1 MYETGGPSTGTM
13 EIPRGNSPGVLWVDV
28 GDGDVHRS
36 YAVAEGA
43 RLVLGSGQ
51 ACDVVLADRMVSARH
66 CEVACEKGVL
76 WVRDLASKNGVY
88 AGGAQ
93 VQQARLGPGACFAVG
108 RVACCVRSD
117 SRPVEEH
124 LPLPGVIGTS
134 AAMMRVASDTRR
146 LAKLSVPILIR
157 GATGTG
163 KEVVARAIHALSARA
178 FGPFYGV
185 NVGALPPSLAAAELF
200 GHERGAFTG
209 AGQVRK
215 GAFLAAQ
222 GGTLFLDEI
231 GEATWDVQVLLLRA
245 LEQREVLPLGSDRH
259 VSVDVRIVAATWA
272 ALEDAVRAR
281 RFREDLLHRLA
292 VGTIHLPD
300 LRDRKSDIGILAE
313 HLLWERREE
322 VGQKRLTPAALG
334 RLMVHEWPG
343 NVRELSNVVFRAA
356 TRSEQEWVRAR
367 DVDAALGVHRA
378 SVGPLSQ
385 AAAQA
390 LVKSCDG
397 NISTAAR
404 RCDVPRSTFRGWLTG
419 RRGAGR

>member
-1 MYETGGPSTGTM
+1 M
-13 EIPRGNSPGVLWVDV
+13 EIPQGSSLGVLWVDV
-28 GDGDVHRS
+28 GDGGGHRS
-36 YAVAEGA
+36 YAVADGA
-43 RLVLGSGQ
+43 RLVFGSSR

-66 CEVACEKGVL
+66 CELVREKGVL
-76 WVRDLASKNGVY
+76 WVRDLDSKNGVY

-93 VQQARLGPGACFAVG
+93 VQQARLGPGACFTVG
-108 RVACCVRSD
+108 RVACCVRAD
-117 SRPVEEH
+117 CLPVEEH

-134 AAMMRVASDTRR
+134 AAMMRVASDVRR
-146 LAKLSVPILIR
+146 LAKLSVPVLIR

-163 KEVVARAIHALSARA
+163 KEVVARAIHALSVRA
-178 FGPFYGV
+178 GGPFFGV

-231 GEATWDVQVLLLRA
+231 GEATWDVQVLLLRV

-259 VSVDVRIVAATWA
+259 VPVDVRIVAATWA
-272 ALEDAVRAR
+272 GLEDAVKDR
-281 RFREDLLHRLA
+281 RFREDLLHRLS

-322 VGQKRLTPAALG
+322 VGQKRLTPGALG
-334 RLMVHEWPG
+334 RLMVHDWPG

-356 TRSEQEWVRAR
+356 TRSEQEWVRAG

-378 SVGPLSQ
+378 NVGPLSQ

-397 NISTAAR
+397 NISTAAK

-419 RRGAGR
+419 RRGGGC